1 MNQKKHKTEDLGN
14 WKPFVEQLHKEW
26 EKVKSEQVDENLE
39 LKEKTWKRV
48 DRKIFSPRRYI
59 LRAGWA
65 VAAALVGVM
74 LYWGYK
80 IPEKHEIKS
89 VAYIEHS
96 YVEGRMYILPDSST
110 VWLEPE
116 SKIRISSDFLSK
128 REVWLTG
135 SSVFEVKK
143 KANTDFKVYINTACI
158 EVKGTVFSVNQPT
171 LDTSIIALYEGAID
185 FVGKNQSLIS
195 QTSSLFSSFIIDFV
209 GKNQSLISMAPS
221 QRLVYDVH
229 TGSTLVENFP
239 ENIQLVDGNYRFT
252 DIRLDNLM
260 DFIRKKYRVEVELDK
275 AVNHGLLLTGTI
287 RNDESMEAV
296 IEKIC
301 FSSQL
306 TYKKNGSHYLLMK

>member
-1 MNQKKHKTEDLGN
+1 MA
-14 WKPFVEQLHKEW
+14 
-26 EKVKSEQVDENLE
+26 
-39 LKEKTWKRV
+39 
-48 DRKIFSPRRYI
+48 DRK
-59 LRAGWA
+59 
-65 VAAALVGVM
+65 
-74 LYWGYK
+74 
-80 IPEKHEIKS
+80 
-89 VAYIEHS
+89 
-96 YVEGRMYILPDSST
+96 
-110 VWLEPE
+110 
-116 SKIRISSDFLSK
+116 
-128 REVWLTG
+128 
-135 SSVFEVKK
+135 SVFEVKK

-195 QTSSLFSSFIIDFV
+195 
-209 GKNQSLISMAPS
+209 MAPS

-239 ENIQLVDGNYRFT
+239 ENIQWVDGNYRFT

>member
-1 MNQKKHKTEDLGN
+1 MSQKNHKTENLGN

-26 EKVKSEQVDENLE
+26 EEVGNEHVIENYE
-39 LKEKTWKRV
+39 LKEKIWKEV

-59 LRAGWA
+59 LRTGWA
-65 VAAALVGVM
+65 VAAVLVGVM
-74 LYWGYK
+74 FYLGYK
-80 IPEKHEIKS
+80 VSEKHVVDNLTYME
-89 VAYIEHS
+89 YS
-96 YVEGRMYILPDSST
+96 YVEGRMCVLPDSST
-110 VWLEPE
+110 VWLEPD
-116 SKIRISSDFLSK
+116 SKIRISSEFLNN

-143 KANTDFKVYINTACI
+143 RADSAFKVHINTACI
-158 EVKGTVFSVNQPT
+158 EVKGTVFSINQPT
-171 LDTSIIALYEGAID
+171 PDTSIIALYEGAID
-185 FVGKNQSLIS
+185 FI
-195 QTSSLFSSFIIDFV
+195 
-209 GKNQSLISMAPS
+209 GKNQSLISMTPS

-229 TGSTLVENFP
+229 TGSTHVENFS
-239 ENIQLVDGNYRFT
+239 ENIQWVDGNYRFT
-252 DIRLDNLM
+252 DIRIDSLM

>member
-1 MNQKKHKTEDLGN
+1 MSQKNHKTENLGN

-26 EKVKSEQVDENLE
+26 EEVGNEHVIENYE
-39 LKEKTWKRV
+39 LKEKIWKEV

-59 LRAGWA
+59 LRTGWA
-65 VAAALVGVM
+65 VAAVLVGVM
-74 LYWGYK
+74 FYLGYK
-80 IPEKHEIKS
+80 VSEKHVVDNLTYME
-89 VAYIEHS
+89 YS
-96 YVEGRMYILPDSST
+96 YVEGRMCVLPDSST
-110 VWLEPE
+110 VWLEPD
-116 SKIRISSDFLSK
+116 SKIRISSEFLSK

-195 QTSSLFSSFIIDFV
+195 
-209 GKNQSLISMAPS
+209 MAPS

-239 ENIQLVDGNYRFT
+239 ENIQCVDGNYRFT
-252 DIRLDNLM
+252 DIRIDNLM
-260 DFIRKKYRVEVELDK
+260 DFIRKRYRIEVELDK
-275 AVNHGLLLTGTI
+275 AVNHSLLLTGTI
-287 RNDESMEAV
+287 RNDESIDAV

>member
-1 MNQKKHKTEDLGN
+1 MNQKNNKIEDLGN

-26 EKVKSEQVDENLE
+26 EKVGREHTDENQK
-39 LKEKTWKRV
+39 LKEKLWKGI
-48 DRKIFSPRRYI
+48 DRKIFSPRHYI
-59 LRAGWA
+59 LRAGWV

-74 LYWGYK
+74 FYWGYK
-80 IPEKHEIKS
+80 VSEKHE
-89 VAYIEHS
+89 VEHLAYIEHS
-96 YVEGRMYILPDSST
+96 YAEGRMYMLPDSST
-110 VWLEPE
+110 VWLEPN
-116 SKIRISSDFLSK
+116 SKVRISSEFLSK

-143 KANTDFKVYINTACI
+143 RAKTDFKVYINTACI

-171 LDTSIIALYEGAID
+171 SDTSIIALYEGAID
-185 FVGKNQSLIS
+185 FI
-195 QTSSLFSSFIIDFV
+195 
-209 GKNQSLISMAPS
+209 GKNQSLISMTPS
-221 QRLVYDVH
+221 QRLVYDMNS
-229 TGSTLVENFP
+229 GSTQVENFS
-239 ENIQLVDGNYRFT
+239 ENIQWVAGNYRFT
-252 DIRLDNLM
+252 DIRIDNLM

>member
-110 VWLEPE
+110 VWLEPD
-116 SKIRISSDFLSK
+116 SKIRISSEFLNN

-143 KANTDFKVYINTACI
+143 RADSAFKVHINTACI
-158 EVKGTVFSVNQPT
+158 EVKGTVFSINQPT
-171 LDTSIIALYEGAID
+171 PDISIIALYEGAID
-185 FVGKNQSLIS
+185 FI
-195 QTSSLFSSFIIDFV
+195 
-209 GKNQSLISMAPS
+209 GKNQSLISMTPS
-221 QRLVYDVH
+221 QRLIYDVH
-229 TGSTLVENFP
+229 TGSTHVENFA
-239 ENIQLVDGNYRFT
+239 ENIQWVDGNYRFT
-252 DIRLDNLM
+252 DIRIDSLM
-260 DFIRKKYRVEVELDK
+260 DFIRKKYRVEMELGQG
-275 AVNHGLLLTGTI
+275 VNHGLLLTGTI
-287 RNDESMEAV
+287 RNDESVEAV

-306 TYKKNGSHYLLMK
+306 TYKKDSLHYLLMK

>member
-1 MNQKKHKTEDLGN
+1 MSQKNHKTENLGN

-26 EKVKSEQVDENLE
+26 EEVGNEHVIENYE
-39 LKEKTWKRV
+39 LKEKIWKEV

-59 LRAGWA
+59 LRTGWA
-65 VAAALVGVM
+65 VAAVLIGVM
-74 LYWGYK
+74 FYLGYK
-80 IPEKHEIKS
+80 VSEKHVVDNLTYME
-89 VAYIEHS
+89 YS
-96 YVEGRMYILPDSST
+96 YVEGRMCVLPDSST
-110 VWLEPE
+110 VWLEPD
-116 SKIRISSDFLSK
+116 SKIRISSEFLNN

-143 KANTDFKVYINTACI
+143 RADSAFKVHINTACI
-158 EVKGTVFSVNQPT
+158 EVKGTVFSINQPT
-171 LDTSIIALYEGAID
+171 PDTSIIALYEGAID
-185 FVGKNQSLIS
+185 FI
-195 QTSSLFSSFIIDFV
+195 
-209 GKNQSLISMAPS
+209 GKNQSLISMTPS

-229 TGSTLVENFP
+229 TGSTHVENFS
-239 ENIQLVDGNYRFT
+239 ENIQWVDGNYRFT
-252 DIRLDNLM
+252 DIRIDSLM

>member
-1 MNQKKHKTEDLGN
+1 MSQKNHKTENLGN

-26 EKVKSEQVDENLE
+26 EEVGNEHVIENYE
-39 LKEKTWKRV
+39 LKEKIWKEV

-59 LRAGWA
+59 LRTGWA
-65 VAAALVGVM
+65 VAAVLVGVM
-74 LYWGYK
+74 FYLGYK
-80 IPEKHEIKS
+80 VSEKHVVDNLTYME
-89 VAYIEHS
+89 YS
-96 YVEGRMYILPDSST
+96 YVEGRMCVLPDSST
-110 VWLEPE
+110 VWLEPD
-116 SKIRISSDFLSK
+116 SKIRISSEFLSK

-195 QTSSLFSSFIIDFV
+195 
-209 GKNQSLISMAPS
+209 MAPS

-239 ENIQLVDGNYRFT
+239 ENIQWVDGNYRFT
-252 DIRLDNLM
+252 DIRIDNLM
-260 DFIRKKYRVEVELDK
+260 DFIRKRYRIEVELDK
-275 AVNHGLLLTGTI
+275 AVNHSLLLTGTI
-287 RNDESMEAV
+287 RNDESIDAV

>member
-96 YVEGRMYILPDSST
+96 YAEGWMYMLPDSST
-110 VWLEPE
+110 VWLEPD
-116 SKIRISSDFLSK
+116 SKIRISSEFLNK

-143 KANTDFKVYINTACI
+143 RVNSDFKVYINTACI
-158 EVKGTVFSVNQPT
+158 EVKGTVFSINQPT
-171 LDTSIIALYEGAID
+171 PDTSIIALYEGAID
-185 FVGKNQSLIS
+185 FI
-195 QTSSLFSSFIIDFV
+195 
-209 GKNQSLISMAPS
+209 GKNQSLISMTPS
-221 QRLVYDVH
+221 QRLVYDVN
-229 TGSTLVENFP
+229 TGSTHVENFSG
-239 ENIQLVDGNYRFT
+239 NIQWVDGNYRFT
-252 DIRLDNLM
+252 DIRIDNLM
-260 DFIRKKYRVEVELDK
+260 DFIRKKYRVEMELGQG
-275 AVNHGLLLTGTI
+275 VNHGLLLTGTI
-287 RNDESMEAV
+287 RNDESVEAV

-306 TYKKNGSHYLLMK
+306 TYKKNDSYYLLMK

>member
-1 MNQKKHKTEDLGN
+1 M
-14 WKPFVEQLHKEW
+14 
-26 EKVKSEQVDENLE
+26 
-39 LKEKTWKRV
+39 
-48 DRKIFSPRRYI
+48 
-59 LRAGWA
+59 
-65 VAAALVGVM
+65 
-74 LYWGYK
+74 
-80 IPEKHEIKS
+80 
-89 VAYIEHS
+89 AYIEHS

-195 QTSSLFSSFIIDFV
+195 IIISNLSLIYIDFV

-239 ENIQLVDGNYRFT
+239 ENIQWVDGNYRFT

-260 DFIRKKYRVEVELDK
+260 DFIRK
-275 AVNHGLLLTGTI
+275 NIG
-287 RNDESMEAV
+287 
-296 IEKIC
+296 
-301 FSSQL
+301 
-306 TYKKNGSHYLLMK
+306 

>member
-195 QTSSLFSSFIIDFV
+195 IIISNLSLIYIDFV

-239 ENIQLVDGNYRFT
+239 ENIQWVDGNYRFT

-260 DFIRKKYRVEVELDK
+260 DFIRK
-275 AVNHGLLLTGTI
+275 NIG
-287 RNDESMEAV
+287 
-296 IEKIC
+296 
-301 FSSQL
+301 
-306 TYKKNGSHYLLMK
+306 

>member
-195 QTSSLFSSFIIDFV
+195 
-209 GKNQSLISMAPS
+209 MAPS

-229 TGSTLVENFP
+229 TGSTLYGAYNEAVFSMVGENGRKALRTKWFRHVR
-239 ENIQLVDGNYRFT
+239 ENGLNISKRFFS
-252 DIRLDNLM
+252 L
-260 DFIRKKYRVEVELDK
+260 
-275 AVNHGLLLTGTI
+275 HGLTSALRLRG
-287 RNDESMEAV
+287 
-296 IEKIC
+296 
-301 FSSQL
+301 FSADL
-306 TYKKNGSHYLLMK
+306 RAIALHRACRWG

>member
-1 MNQKKHKTEDLGN
+1 MSQKNHKTENLGN

-26 EKVKSEQVDENLE
+26 EEVGNEHVIENYE
-39 LKEKTWKRV
+39 LKEKIWKEV

-59 LRAGWA
+59 LRTGWA
-65 VAAALVGVM
+65 VAAVLVGVM
-74 LYWGYK
+74 FYLGYK
-80 IPEKHEIKS
+80 VSEKHVVDNLTYME
-89 VAYIEHS
+89 YS
-96 YVEGRMYILPDSST
+96 YVEGRMCVLPDSST
-110 VWLEPE
+110 VWLEPD
-116 SKIRISSDFLSK
+116 SKIRISSEFLNN

-143 KANTDFKVYINTACI
+143 RADSAFKVHINTACI
-158 EVKGTVFSVNQPT
+158 EVKGTVFSINQPT
-171 LDTSIIALYEGAID
+171 PDTSIIALYEGAID
-185 FVGKNQSLIS
+185 FI
-195 QTSSLFSSFIIDFV
+195 
-209 GKNQSLISMAPS
+209 GKNQSLISMTPS

-229 TGSTLVENFP
+229 TGSTHVENFS
-239 ENIQLVDGNYRFT
+239 ENIQWVDGNYRFT
-252 DIRLDNLM
+252 DIRIDSLM
-260 DFIRKKYRVEVELDK
+260 DFIRKKYRAEVELDK

>member
-65 VAAALVGVM
+65 VAAALVGGM

-195 QTSSLFSSFIIDFV
+195 
-209 GKNQSLISMAPS
+209 MAPS

-239 ENIQLVDGNYRFT
+239 ENIQWVDGNYRFT
-252 DIRLDNLM
+252 DIRIDNLM
-260 DFIRKKYRVEVELDK
+260 DFIRKRYRIEVELDK
-275 AVNHGLLLTGTI
+275 AVNHSLLLTGTI
-287 RNDESMEAV
+287 RNDESIDAV